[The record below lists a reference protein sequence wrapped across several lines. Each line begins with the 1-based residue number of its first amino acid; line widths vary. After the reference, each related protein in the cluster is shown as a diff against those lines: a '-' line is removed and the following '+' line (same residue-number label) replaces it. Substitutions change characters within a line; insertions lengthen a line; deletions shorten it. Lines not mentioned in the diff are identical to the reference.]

1 MSALCLAGALSA
13 CVAAAHAA
21 TLVLGAPAYRYL
33 GAGERMARLAERGAP
48 GPPIITVA
56 LTLMFA
62 AWAAYAFSGAGLL
75 RPLPLLRPVLL
86 ATGAAYTLRGVI
98 VAPQLV
104 WFVTGPRPIAGRHLV
119 FSAISLVIGLLYLA
133 GTLSVTRS
141 GTSHSPP

>member
-1 MSALCLAGALSA
+1 MAIRLDCLTAAGALSA
-13 CVAAAHAA
+13 CVAIVHAA
-21 TLVLGAPAYRYL
+21 TLFLGAPAYRYL

-86 ATGAAYTLRGVI
+86 LIGVIYTLRGVI
-98 VAPQLV
+98 LAPQLV
-104 WFVTGPRPIAGRHLV
+104 WFLAGSPPIAGRHLV

-133 GTLSVTRS
+133 GSLVRPRTQ
-141 GTSHSPP
+141 